1 MKFGWFIIV
10 SLLFMQ
16 HSLAQKKCKDVLNR
30 SDKLFQGGQIQ
41 EAVKT
46 CESCLRSLKT
56 DEEKFEA
63 YRLLGISYQFLNNK
77 RKANYYA
84 EMMIR
89 LKPDYRKYPNID
101 PVEFTRLIEKFEV
114 KQILFGGLKTGM
126 NYTSPTILK
135 NYSPFNAPST
145 YYLTTG
151 YQFGGFVEYYL
162 RNQMVLG
169 MDVLFNGIYLN
180 QSIDGIIGNSQ
191 RYGESQQYLLFLPYV
206 NFYLPLAN
214 GLRVYSGGGLGINYM
229 LNAMINLEN
238 RIEQT
243 GVTTLNSRNAIQE
256 RNKAQLLTSIKMG
269 ISYPL
274 GKGHVALDCSYMI
287 YFRNLIDEEKRFDD
301 LDFIF
306 YNQYINDDIRLS
318 MFQFNLSYH
327 LPLHSIIIQKTH

>member
-1 MKFGWFIIV
+1 MRYG
-10 SLLFMQ
+10 LLFIWLMCL
-16 HSLAQKKCKDVLNR
+16 HPVLAQKKCKDVLNR
-30 SDKLFQGGQIQ
+30 SDKLFQDGQIQ
-41 EAVKT
+41 DAAKL

-56 DEEKFEA
+56 DEERFEA

-77 RKANYYA
+77 KKAYYYA

-114 KQILFGGLKTGM
+114 KQTVYGGLKTGM

-151 YQFGGFVEYYL
+151 YQFGGFAEYFI
-162 RNQMVLG
+162 RDKITLG
-169 MDVLFNGIYLN
+169 MDFLFNGIYLN
-180 QSIDGIIGNSQ
+180 QTLDNIQGNSQ
-191 RYGESQQYLLFLPYV
+191 RYSESQQYLLILPHI
-206 NFYLPLAN
+206 NFYLPLSN
-214 GLRVYSGGGLGINYM
+214 GLRVYSGGGFGLNYM

-238 RIEQT
+238 RVEQT
-243 GVTTLNSRNAIQE
+243 GVTTLNSRNAIDE
-256 RNKAQLLTSIKMG
+256 RNRAQILTSIKMG

-274 GKGHVALDCSYMI
+274 GKGFVAIDCSYMI
-287 YFRNLIDEEKRFDD
+287 YFRNLIDEDQRFRN

-327 LPLHSIIIQKTH
+327 LPLHSIIIQKTP